1 MDVHKSPLVPIKSI
15 FDKEYSEV
23 LNMNSGTLNLL
34 KEKQLGLEGLIKLL
48 ESKTL
53 IQIHRNEADMM
64 TLKAEVDRI
73 RKLVMAFG
81 KYIAID
87 LKTALMRLT
96 VTAGDYCVLMQRKMN
111 EEYDEDGTIGL
122 FKIELCSTSKCRRRC
137 AGHF

>member
-1 MDVHKSPLVPIKSI
+1 
-15 FDKEYSEV
+15 
-23 LNMNSGTLNLL
+23 MNSGTLNLL

-122 FKIELCSTSKCRRRC
+122 FKIELCSTSKC
-137 AGHF
+137 